1 MNETLHN
8 IFTVTLDIKKVGFKE
23 MRGNSLEHSI
33 EQFNQYVLPDKPQ
46 SPEYQK
52 RFFSSVRSS
61 RPRAKKFKF
70 SPRKGSE
77 IIFTR
82 ALSTN
87 RRPFLKLLK
96 FQ

>member
-8 IFTVTLDIKKVGFKE
+8 ISTVTLDIKKVGFKE

-61 RPRAKKFKF
+61 WPRGKKIQIF
-70 SPRKGSE
+70 SELGKEAREFLHVLFLPIGD
-77 IIFTR
+77 
-82 ALSTN
+82 LS
-87 RRPFLKLLK
+87 
-96 FQ
+96 